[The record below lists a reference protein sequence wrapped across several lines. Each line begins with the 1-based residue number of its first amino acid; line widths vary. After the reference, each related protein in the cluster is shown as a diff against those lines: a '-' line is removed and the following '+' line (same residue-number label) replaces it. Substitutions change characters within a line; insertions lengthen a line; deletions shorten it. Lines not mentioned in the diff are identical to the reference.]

1 MPQQNE
7 GPLQSSKA
15 EGKRHKGSLE
25 KVFFSKSETDK
36 EKIDFIIIIILTSYL
51 EQPFSKKKGQA
62 ASLKAQPERHHVE
75 KPCGFTG
82 ICSQE
87 HKWFAPKDQ
96 GAT

>member
-15 EGKRHKGSLE
+15 ERKRHKGSLE

-51 EQPFSKKKGQA
+51 EQPFSKKKRQA
-62 ASLKAQPERHHVE
+62 ISLKAQPERHHVE

-82 ICSQE
+82 THSQ
-87 HKWFAPKDQ
+87 
-96 GAT
+96 